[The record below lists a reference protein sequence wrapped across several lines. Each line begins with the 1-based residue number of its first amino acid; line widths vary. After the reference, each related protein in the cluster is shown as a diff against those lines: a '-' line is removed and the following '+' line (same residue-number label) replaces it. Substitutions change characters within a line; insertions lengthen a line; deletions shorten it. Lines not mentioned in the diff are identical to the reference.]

1 MYKSATMSVESIDLG
16 HKRTCPHC
24 GVKYYDFYQDE
35 LECPECGKT
44 IEAVNIMKPKRGRKA
59 GVTVA
64 TTPTKTVKENDE
76 LKDLIDDTD
85 DSAAPSDEEDND
97 NLAEDI
103 SLDISKD
110 KSDDETV

>member
-1 MYKSATMSVESIDLG
+1 MSEEKQDLG

-35 LECPECGKT
+35 LECPECGKHV
-44 IEAVNIMKPKRGRKA
+44 EAVNITKPKRGRKA
-59 GVTVA
+59 GISISV
-64 TTPTKTVKENDE
+64 TTPKTNKENDE
-76 LKDLIDDTD
+76 LKDLIDETD
-85 DSAAPSDEEDND
+85 DNEVSTEEDTD

-110 KSDDETV
+110 KTDEETV